1 MKWRVVKGSHSCEN
15 RQYVSKPLDKKTN
28 FSWIWAY
35 WTLGT
40 LWMARI
46 VSWTSESDVIGAH
59 TKIVFFYGYLRLR
72 RSVWHQPNRKNN
84 PPKIL
89 WSFDKSK
96 IYITSLCMEL
106 KSIPLIKMGIR
117 YAAQRISWRQQSMRS
132 LQNADDKLSA
142 SKQLQVIPE
151 TRWTFLITCITPFAA
166 HATIAWRILRWRG
179 VPYVTLPY
187 VIQCSV
193 EREIWM

>member
-15 RQYVSKPLDKKTN
+15 RQYISKPLDKKTN

-46 VSWTSESDVIGAH
+46 VSWTSESDVIGVH
-59 TKIVFFYGYLRLR
+59 TKIVFYGYLRRR

-106 KSIPLIKMGIR
+106 KSIPLKKNGHST
-117 YAAQRISWRQQSMRS
+117 AQRISWRQQSMRS
-132 LQNADDKLSA
+132 LQNADDKVHVSA
-142 SKQLQVIPE
+142 SKQLQV
-151 TRWTFLITCITPFAA
+151 TRWTFMITCITPFAA
-166 HATIAWRILRWRG
+166 HATIAWR
-179 VPYVTLPY
+179 
-187 VIQCSV
+187 
-193 EREIWM
+193 